1 MIFLIEYDRPRGEL
15 VSMTTYDD
23 AERTEAENARLRR
36 ELELHELAVHREV
49 VLIQAESELALKETH
64 RRYFEDIESLA
75 GSASR

>member
-1 MIFLIEYDRPRGEL
+1 
-15 VSMTTYDD
+15 MTAYDD
-23 AERTEAENARLRR
+23 AERTAAENARLRR
-36 ELELHELAVHREV
+36 ELELHESGVHREV